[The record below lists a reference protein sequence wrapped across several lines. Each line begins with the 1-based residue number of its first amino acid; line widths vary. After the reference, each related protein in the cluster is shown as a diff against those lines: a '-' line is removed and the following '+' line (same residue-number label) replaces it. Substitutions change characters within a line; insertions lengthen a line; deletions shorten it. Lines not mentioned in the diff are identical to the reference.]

1 MRREKM
7 TGGVQCQGK
16 GERDAREREVAAALL
31 GVPLERT
38 CARAL
43 AIALALGWA
52 VLWLGLAGQAG
63 RIKKSLLLFL
73 NSEETN
79 KKKKHKIFYIGI
91 LYTKSFRIKFS
102 KT

>member
-7 TGGVQCQGK
+7 TGGVQRQGK

-52 VLWLGLAGQAG
+52 VMWLGLAGLAG
-63 RIKKSLLLFL
+63 RIKKMFII
-73 NSEETN
+73 
-79 KKKKHKIFYIGI
+79 IF
-91 LYTKSFRIKFS
+91 KE
-102 KT
+102 